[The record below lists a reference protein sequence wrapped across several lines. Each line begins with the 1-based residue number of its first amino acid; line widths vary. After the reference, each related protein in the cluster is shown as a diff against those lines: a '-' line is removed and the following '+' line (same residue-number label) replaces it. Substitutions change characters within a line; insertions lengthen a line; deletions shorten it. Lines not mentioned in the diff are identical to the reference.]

1 MALQGITPVQPR
13 QQQKVARGGKL
24 AGPLAALG
32 GLAGAAIGT
41 MTAPG
46 VGTKAGATLGA
57 KLGAGLGGL
66 SAGLGAGSTLGSLI
80 DPARTKTV
88 TQGPQMMGQIG
99 GGQLL
104 GGGQSLSQKYKMSDA
119 GRMALEGLQ
128 VAKAVPEYQQYQEP
142 LAMAILQDISANN
155 RQRIG

>member
-13 QQQKVARGGKL
+13 QQQKVSRGSKL

-41 MTAPG
+41 MAAPG
-46 VGTKAGATLGA
+46 AGTASGATLGA

-66 SAGLGAGSTLGSLI
+66 TAGLGAGATLGGLI

-88 TQGPQMMGQIG
+88 TQGPQSMGQV
-99 GGQLL
+99 

-119 GRMALEGLQ
+119 GRLALEGLQ
-128 VAKAVPEYQQYQEP
+128 VAKAVPEYREYQEP

>member
-24 AGPLAALG
+24 AQPLGALG
-32 GLAGAAIGT
+32 GLVGGIGGGMAGFATGGPLGALKGATMGAAQGAGA
-41 MTAPG
+41 
-46 VGTKAGATLGA
+46 GA
-57 KLGAGLGGL
+57 
-66 SAGLGAGSTLGSLI
+66 TLGSLI

-128 VAKAVPEYQQYQEP
+128 VAKAVPEYREYQEP
-142 LAMAILQDISANN
+142 LAMAILRDISANN